1 MWQVCYNCN
10 DGLNISAE
18 MLRGMMAMA
27 KVRDTDIK
35 KLSTTKQEF
44 MSALKKVSQRVDKA
58 KASTK

>member
-1 MWQVCYNCN
+1 
-10 DGLNISAE
+10 
-18 MLRGMMAMA
+18 MAMA
-27 KVRDTDIK
+27 KVKDTDIK